1 VPVVANGG
9 GVLVAAESWLG
20 MLRGGQALFSFSFN
34 PTAAL
39 KGNYLIF
46 SIARW
51 I

>member
-1 VPVVANGG
+1 VPVVADGG
-9 GVLVAAESWLG
+9 GVLMAAKSWLG
-20 MLRGGQALFSFSFN
+20 MLRGGQALFSFN